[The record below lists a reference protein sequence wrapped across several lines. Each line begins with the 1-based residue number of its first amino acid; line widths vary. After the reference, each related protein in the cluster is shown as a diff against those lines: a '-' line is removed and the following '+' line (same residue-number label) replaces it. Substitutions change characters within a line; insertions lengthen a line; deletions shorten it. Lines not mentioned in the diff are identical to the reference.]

1 MTDVIRVD
9 PNTLHFYAGQITGI
23 ALSLRQLGSE
33 VSAATSNAPSYDGQ
47 FGPRVASVGQE
58 AAARYQALAG
68 RLEALSTQLRT
79 KADEFIQADLA
90 AEAAMMGAPPPG
102 TGIGLA
108 ELFEEIP
115 WWVILIL
122 GVLPFGDA
130 LGLLEE
136 LINSLS
142 GRGVSQLNLWLSI
155 FGLAADAG
163 WIDLIIPDPVDG
175 INVGLAGIKAA
186 VRTLGRLPP
195 SAEKILLESLQA
207 AVKNPDDLARVGKV
221 LAALAANTDL
231 ARRVIADD
239 AAFEALLRM
248 KNGPEFFETIAKGGD
263 DLLAQIPPN
272 AAVRTSD
279 LAQEYGFDIHIAGR
293 LADTLAENTK
303 RIQALEQA
311 QLRAFERA
319 AAEGIPFDQAFS
331 QEVIRA
337 ADEFGMNP
345 HQVKLSSGPPNM
357 GPSTAEVDAFVP
369 YEQWQKYIGD
379 SADAALQE
387 YMQKNG
393 IENLADIDPQ
403 QASQILSDAAQ
414 QADEAFR
421 AKLLDVHFPGDPY
434 AKADLYQTLSPKPG
448 WPDPKTNIPRGAVS
462 FGADGSITHTPL
474 GNP

>member
-9 PNTLHFYAGQITGI
+9 PNTLHFYAGQLNGI
-23 ALSLRQLGSE
+23 AVSLRQLGSE

-47 FGPRVASVGQE
+47 FGPRVASVGTE

-68 RLEALSTQLRT
+68 RLETLSTALRT

-186 VRTLGRLPP
+186 LRTLGRLPP

-231 ARRVIADD
+231 ARRVTADD
-239 AAFEALLRM
+239 DAFTALLRM
-248 KNGPEFFETIAKGGD
+248 KNGPEFLEAIAKGGD
-263 DLLAQIPPN
+263 DLLAQIPAN

-293 LADTLAENTK
+293 LSDTLAENK
-303 RIQALEQA
+303 IRIEAFEQA

-319 AAEGIPFDQAFS
+319 AAEGIPFDEAFS

-337 ADEFGMNP
+337 ADEFGVNP

-357 GPSTAEVDAFVP
+357 GPSTAEVDAFIP
-369 YEQWQKYIGD
+369 YEQWQK
-379 SADAALQE
+379 
-387 YMQKNG
+387 
-393 IENLADIDPQ
+393 
-403 QASQILSDAAQ
+403 
-414 QADEAFR
+414 
-421 AKLLDVHFPGDPY
+421 
-434 AKADLYQTLSPKPG
+434 
-448 WPDPKTNIPRGAVS
+448 
-462 FGADGSITHTPL
+462 
-474 GNP
+474 